1 MSEFEPPAQA
11 QERAGAEI
19 VAFWE
24 RARSRVGLARLPV
37 ITGVSPTASV
47 PPPAWAFGDT
57 PRLADALLALV
68 LTGTKTASA
77 SAAWEYEA
85 IDQPLPRVGDL
96 SIIVDGRGK
105 TPGQGYDGGNW
116 MGPTIIDH
124 TTAEMEI
131 SKSEVFGPVISIIR
145 VPNLTAALAIEND
158 NPYGNAAS
166 VFTTNGAIAQHVA
179 DHARAGMIGVNIGVP
194 VPREP
199 FSFGGIQDS
208 KFGTGDI
215 TGESSLNFWSH
226 IKKIT
231 RKWSAQT
238 DKSWMS

>member
-96 SIIVDGRGK
+96 SIIVDGRGH
-105 TPGQGYDGGNW
+105 PW
-116 MGPTIIDH
+116 ALVR
-124 TTAEMEI
+124 TTAVRVVPFC
-131 SKSEVFGPVISIIR
+131 EVDAESAWLEGEGDRSLESWRSGHQDHFARG
-145 VPNLTAALAIEND
+145 LAARGVEFDDDLEVVLERFELRY
-158 NPYGNAAS
+158 P
-166 VFTTNGAIAQHVA
+166 
-179 DHARAGMIGVNIGVP
+179 ARG
-194 VPREP
+194 
-199 FSFGGIQDS
+199 Q
-208 KFGTGDI
+208 
-215 TGESSLNFWSH
+215 
-226 IKKIT
+226 
-231 RKWSAQT
+231 
-238 DKSWMS
+238 